1 MKGGFSFMAIIT
13 KENSSSIVSIIAI
26 IAMMICCLAG
36 LGYNSKVSI
45 EKEKIEVTATNSNL
59 SPNNI

>member
-1 MKGGFSFMAIIT
+1 MAIIT

-59 SPNNI
+59 TQNNP